1 MAVAAAAALQMWH
14 ATKVADSRVGRKSR
28 YNDLTINRCQPPV
41 RGPKSNRST
50 RGKHR
55 QADSRL
61 SRAADAVARACG
73 QQEQSQYQY
82 QYQYHSWPSACLS
95 CSWPK
100 AASCC
105 HTVIT
110 ISQALPLS
118 FGKCGPVGCSVAL
131 LLSSESPWSSLSSCK
146 LSPAIRTEHTALLAL
161 TLNCQHQQ
169 VADHATRGAYKKFA
183 DYFKWDNLLFYI
195 YIYIIF
201 YIYILNTFP
210 EILYVLN
217 TRL

>member
-1 MAVAAAAALQMWH
+1 MAVAVAAALQMWH
-14 ATKVADSRVGRKSR
+14 ATKVAASRVGRKSR

-73 QQEQSQYQY
+73 HQEQSQYQY
-82 QYQYHSWPSACLS
+82 QYQYHSWPSACPS
-95 CSWPK
+95 CSWPN

-105 HTVIT
+105 H
-110 ISQALPLS
+110 SHNNFSSAAAFFRKMWSSRLL
-118 FGKCGPVGCSVAL
+118 CCSVAL

-161 TLNCQHQQ
+161 TLNCQHHQ
-169 VADHATRGAYKKFA
+169 VADHATRGAYKQFA
-183 DYFKWDNLLFYI
+183 DYF
-195 YIYIIF
+195 
-201 YIYILNTFP
+201 
-210 EILYVLN
+210 
-217 TRL
+217 